1 MGKAYKLPKTKC
13 CVATTRCDRCPI
25 RMLKEGSLPS
35 GYGVH
40 KRELVRLGPDGRP
53 LSKKAAKKVAK
64 QTAKKYKIGKAGT
77 KIKKAELVAVMRKQK
92 KSGRNKAA

>member
-1 MGKAYKLPKTKC
+1 MGNTYKLPKTKC
-13 CVATTRCDRCPI
+13 CVSKSRCDRCPI

-40 KRELVRLGPDGRP
+40 RRELVRLDRDGRP
-53 LSKKAAKKVAK
+53 LDKKAAKKVAK
-64 QTAKKYKIGKAGT
+64 KLGTGKVGK

-92 KSGRNKAA
+92 KSGRKKAA

>member
-13 CVATTRCDRCPI
+13 CVSKSRCDRCPI
-25 RMLKEGSLPS
+25 RMLREGSLPS

-40 KRELVRLGPDGRP
+40 RRLLVRLDENGRP

-64 QTAKKYKIGKAGT
+64 KRGVKAGK

>member
-13 CVATTRCDRCPI
+13 CVSKSRCDRCPL

-40 KRELVRLGPDGRP
+40 RRELVRVDLNGRP
-53 LSKKAAKKVAK
+53 LTKK
-64 QTAKKYKIGKAGT
+64 TAKKNGSKAG
-77 KIKKAELVAVMRKQK
+77 KKVKKAELVAVMRKAK
-92 KSGRNKAA
+92 KSGKKKAA

>member
-1 MGKAYKLPKTKC
+1 MGKALKLPKTTC
-13 CVATTRCDRCPI
+13 CVSTSRCDRCPI

-40 KRELVRLGPDGRP
+40 RRSLVRVDENGRP
-53 LSKKAAKKVAK
+53 LSKKAAKKAAQEIARQRGV
-64 QTAKKYKIGKAGT
+64 KASK

-92 KSGRNKAA
+92 KSGRKAA

>member
-1 MGKAYKLPKTKC
+1 MGKALKLPKTKC
-13 CVATTRCDRCPI
+13 CVATTRCDRCPL

-40 KRELVRLGPDGRP
+40 RRLLVRVDENGRP

-64 QTAKKYKIGKAGT
+64 KRGAKAST
-77 KIKKAELVAVMRKQK
+77 KIKKAELAAVMRKQK

>member
-1 MGKAYKLPKTKC
+1 MGKALRLPKTKC

-25 RMLKEGSLPS
+25 RMLKEGALPS

-53 LSKKAAKKVAK
+53 LTKKAAKKA
-64 QTAKKYKIGKAGT
+64 AKKAGFKGGT
-77 KIKKAELVAVMRKQK
+77 KVKKAELAAVMRKQK